1 MDMNATVDKFN
12 KTVTPRVL
20 TVRTRTWTLTLAI
33 LLSLVFYIIVNIT
46 TRQSINWI
54 DFVLLCV
61 MQLLVHFMY
70 YPDGDRFGQ
79 KSDAYKGNKSLYN
92 DKATQVSVNFQQE
105 DLRLYC
111 DYEYEQRK
119 QRYVQYQLGILGIGE
134 SHLEELKGKSEKE
147 IKKLKEYEYEKDGKT
162 LKVRFS
168 KGKRKILYNLIF
180 KPLPVEKNHYETI
193 MSAVDNDGTK
203 AIRDKSKAYTA
214 RVWLVKI
221 FCVGVIG
228 TIFAY
233 IGYQVRDNF
242 DFGQVVRLCM
252 YLTTL
257 FSTAV
262 TSYTSGETCSRVYR
276 ANFYKDLAIF
286 LDGFNEWEQ
295 KRRL

>member
-1 MDMNATVDKFN
+1 MDTNTTVDKFN

-33 LLSLVFYIIVNIT
+33 LLSLVFYIAVNIT
-46 TRQSINWI
+46 TRQTINWV

-61 MQLLVHFMY
+61 LQLLVHFMY

-79 KSDAYKGNKSLYN
+79 KSNAYKDNKSLYN
-92 DKATQVSVNFQQE
+92 EKATQVSVNFQQE

-111 DYEYEQRK
+111 DYEYEERK
-119 QRYVQYQLGILGIGE
+119 RRYVQYQLGMLGISE
-134 SHLEELKGKSEKE
+134 SHLNELKGKSEKE
-147 IKKLKEYEYEKDGKT
+147 IKQLKEYEYEKDGKT

-168 KGKRKILYNLIF
+168 KSKRKILYDLIF
-180 KPLPVEKNHYETI
+180 NPLPVEKNHYETI

-203 AIRDKSKAYTA
+203 AIRDKSKLYTL
-214 RVWLVKI
+214 RVWAVKL

-228 TIFAY
+228 AIFAY
-233 IGYQVRDNF
+233 IGYQIRDNF
-242 DFGQVVRLCM
+242 DFSQVMRLCM
-252 YLTTL
+252 YLTTV

-262 TSYTSGETCSRVYR
+262 TSFSSGETCSRVYR

-286 LDGFNEWEQ
+286 LDGFNEWVTR
-295 KRRL
+295 KDG